1 MSAPARMGRP
11 VNADGEQ
18 TRLRIMTAAMDH
30 IAEVGYAK
38 ATMKSIAEQAGL
50 TSAAIYHYF
59 PSKVELVT
67 ATLNVRI
74 DEVMARL
81 AHAVDFPGTLR
92 EHFVALLD
100 EAIACVRD
108 YPSVT
113 RFDAT
118 VYLESARYPDLGA
131 AVTRR
136 QRAEEALYSRLVDE
150 AVRAGEVAP
159 GIDARSVVDMLTS
172 LTWGLAH
179 LSATATA
186 DRHRAAVRA
195 TEALLAG
202 TLLIERNH

>member
-11 VNADGEQ
+11 VNADGER
-18 TRLRIMTAAMDH
+18 TRRRIMTVAMDH

-59 PSKVELVT
+59 PSKVQLVI
-67 ATLNVRI
+67 ATLNELI

-81 AHAVDFPGTLR
+81 GSAAAAPGTLPQR
-92 EHFVALLD
+92 FIALLD

-108 YPSVT
+108 YPSVA

-131 AVTRR
+131 AVLRR
-136 QRAEEALYSRLVDE
+136 QRAEEALYTRLVAD
-150 AVRAGEVAP
+150 AVRAGELRA
-159 GIDARSVVDMLTS
+159 GIDPQSVVDTLTS
-172 LTWGLAH
+172 ITWGLAH
-179 LSATATA
+179 LSATVSA

-195 TEALLAG
+195 TEALLGG
-202 TLLIERNH
+202 TLLVERND

>member
-1 MSAPARMGRP
+1 
-11 VNADGEQ
+11 
-18 TRLRIMTAAMDH
+18 MTAAMDH

-59 PSKVELVT
+59 PSKVDLVT
-67 ATLNVRI
+67 ATLNARI
-74 DEVMARL
+74 DEVMGRL
-81 AHAVDFPGTLR
+81 ARAVEFPGTLR

-108 YPSVT
+108 YPSVA

-131 AVTRR
+131 AVARR
-136 QRAEEALYSRLVDE
+136 ERAENELYSQLVAE
-150 AVRAGEVAP
+150 AVRAHEVAP
-159 GIDARSVVDMLTS
+159 GIDPRAVVDMLTS

-179 LSATATA
+179 LSATTTA
-186 DRHRAAVRA
+186 ERHRAAVGA

-202 TLLIERNH
+202 ILLIERND

>member
-1 MSAPARMGRP
+1 MGRP

-118 VYLESARYPDLGA
+118 VYLESARP
-131 AVTRR
+131 R
-136 QRAEEALYSRLVDE
+136 
-150 AVRAGEVAP
+150 
-159 GIDARSVVDMLTS
+159 
-172 LTWGLAH
+172 
-179 LSATATA
+179 
-186 DRHRAAVRA
+186 
-195 TEALLAG
+195 
-202 TLLIERNH
+202 

>member
-18 TRLRIMTAAMDH
+18 TRLRIMAAAMDH

-59 PSKVELVT
+59 PSKVDLVT
-67 ATLNVRI
+67 ATLNARL
-74 DEVMARL
+74 DEVMGRL
-81 AHAVDFPGTLR
+81 ARAVEFPGTLR
-92 EHFVALLD
+92 ERFVALLD

-108 YPSVT
+108 YPSVA

-131 AVTRR
+131 AVARR
-136 QRAEEALYSRLVDE
+136 ERAENELYSQLVAE
-150 AVRAGEVAP
+150 AVRADELVP
-159 GIDARSVVDMLTS
+159 GTDPRSVVDMLTS

-186 DRHRAAVRA
+186 ERHRGAVRA

-202 TLLIERNH
+202 VLLIERND

>member
-11 VNADGEQ
+11 VNADGER
-18 TRLRIMTAAMDH
+18 TRRRIMSAAMDY

-67 ATLNVRI
+67 ATLNALI
-74 DEVMARL
+74 DEVMVRL
-81 AHAVDFPGTLR
+81 ARAVDVPGTLR
-92 EHFVALLD
+92 QRFIALLD

-108 YPSVT
+108 YPSVA

-118 VYLESARYPDLGA
+118 VYLESARYPNLGA
-131 AVTRR
+131 AVARR
-136 QRAEEALYSRLVDE
+136 QRAEETLYSRLVAD
-150 AVRAGEVAP
+150 AVAAGEVSA
-159 GIDARSVVDMLTS
+159 GIDPQSVVDMLTS
-172 LTWGLAH
+172 LTWGLTH
-179 LSATATA
+179 LSATATD

-202 TLLIERNH
+202 ILLVEHND